1 MSSRT
6 DMAALLQYV
15 AQCLPP
21 VAVAELRSREQLRL
35 PSTEDED
42 DGTTGAFQVLSVT
55 LFDARRVMLLKV
67 GFFRRWRAH
76 VQNRRRLNALL
87 ERARQLSDDRRMRSA
102 LQLWAATAFESRL
115 SAVLLSRGLALCAVL
130 LASAAQV
137 VPGERASVTTSTSF
151 ATSFFT
157 YGAALYHAQHTA
169 LLATAPA
176 RPSWRGRPLV
186 PALRGSVATTAEVQR
201 MDWQQLRQQLA
212 AALTAVRERDAW
224 LRDLQAEHD
233 ASQEAARNA
242 AQQLQ
247 QQADATEQW
256 RLEAKRWEE
265 AHGVARAQLDDTQG
279 LLQDS
284 CSALERLQTS
294 ELTYA
299 MQLAR
304 AQSECKHLETQ
315 LKAAGEASREAASAA
330 ASLTAERD
338 ALRESVAAAQ
348 ATAEAQLSVSEAGRA
363 EAEEACHA
371 LRAALQGADC
381 QAAAMLVAV
390 SAEKAELLAQL
401 EEMEARLRQMEAA
414 QEMMLERDGD
424 SASPE
429 PQPRT
434 SALSPLVLSRVLDR
448 MSLVHAQLERV
459 EFDEQQQQQGEAT
472 MPAASTASLEFI
484 DASGDQRRLDAAL
497 SDAHDAREQLA
508 TLQARCL
515 SLEAALEAA
524 RPWAS
529 PAASLELSDAFVD
542 RRRLDAA
549 LHDAHEQLAA
559 LQARCASLEAALE
572 VATASGSASASEV
585 AALQRRLDAALRDAH
600 GAHEQLPALQVRCSS
615 LEAALVAARHAPAPS
630 PVPELADASGDQW
643 RLNAAVRDAHDAR
656 EQLAV
661 LQTRCSSLEAALEV
675 ATASASETAALQS
688 RLDDALRHIAVLQA
702 QLADMTVRQ
711 AATEAARDA
720 AAADALRATAE
731 LARARME
738 VRLAKAAADSA
749 QRKAQSQGVKTAPA
763 LPDEGPTPEVAAQL
777 TELRAA
783 LADAEARTAALGREV
798 DSVTAERES
807 MTAQLRDWSR
817 TQEGTANRSDGV
829 QTLAAEPATQHSRQL
844 AVAVADALPSALAAA
859 VDARRLL
866 AAQRLPLGKLEGVLW
881 VRGPAADTPA
891 PPSHG
896 PPQFV
901 WVKHAAT
908 LWSSGILKLAANP
921 SGISRNWHAGQEE
934 RRPHPAGSGPHPSG
948 LDTPAEV
955 DLAACGDV
963 VIASKDSYRHTS
975 LRDRKRYC
983 FHVIRP
989 SGDLA
994 LAAACGNDAETREW
1008 ADLMRLF
1015 IMPPAA

>member
-414 QEMMLERDGD
+414 QEIMLERDGD
-424 SASPE
+424 AASPE
-429 PQPRT
+429 PQPST

-459 EFDEQQQQQGEAT
+459 EFDEQQQQGEAT
-472 MPAASTASLEFI
+472 MPAASPVASLKLEFA

-497 SDAHDAREQLA
+497 SDAHDARVQLA

-515 SLEAALEAA
+515 SLEAALETA
-524 RPWAS
+524 RLGAGT
-529 PAASLELSDAFVD
+529 AASLERTDAYGEQ
-542 RRRLDAA
+542 RRLDAA
-549 LHDAHEQLAA
+549 MSDAHEQLAA
-559 LQARCASLEAALE
+559 LQARCASLEATLE
-572 VATASGSASASEV
+572 ASTASGSASASEV
-585 AALQRRLDAALRDAH
+585 TALQSRLDTALRDAH
-600 GAHEQLPALQVRCSS
+600 SAHEQLAALQARCSS
-615 LEAALVAARHAPAPS
+615 LEAALEAARRAPS
-630 PVPELADASGDQW
+630 PSSVPEPTDASGDQW
-643 RLNAAVRDAHDAR
+643 RIDAAVRDAHDAR
-656 EQLAV
+656 EQLTA
-661 LQTRCSSLEAALEV
+661 LRTRCSSLETALEV
-675 ATASASETAALQS
+675 ATTSASETTALQS
-688 RLDDALRHIAVLQA
+688 RLDDALRHIAALEA
-702 QLADMTVRQ
+702 QLADMAARLV
-711 AATEAARDA
+711 ATEAARDA
-720 AAADALRATAE
+720 AATDALRATAE
-731 LARARME
+731 LARARMD

-749 QRKAQSQGVKTAPA
+749 QRKAQSQGVQAAPDP
-763 LPDEGPTPEVAAQL
+763 PDVGPTPEVAAQL
-777 TELRAA
+777 AELQAA

-798 DSVTAERES
+798 DRVTAERER
-807 MTAQLRDWSR
+807 MAAQLRDWSM
-817 TQEGTANRSDGV
+817 TQEGTANRSGDV
-829 QTLAAEPATQHSRQL
+829 QIAAAEPATEHSRQL
-844 AVAVADALPSALAAA
+844 TVAVADALPSAVAAA
-859 VDARRLL
+859 VDARRVR

-901 WVKHAAT
+901 WVKQAVT
-908 LWSSGILKLAANP
+908 LWSSGVLKLAVNA
-921 SGISRNWHAGQEE
+921 SAIGRNGHAGQEE
-934 RRPHPAGSGPHPSG
+934 RRLDPAGSDPH
-948 LDTPAEV
+948 DMPAEV
-955 DLAACGDV
+955 DLTACGDV

-989 SGDLA
+989 GGELA

-1015 IMPPAA
+1015 VLAA